1 MMQVIRWPVRTTIDI
16 VSGWSTER
24 GPPVSGKSTE
34 VRVELAGTDLERLVV
49 VGGDLEYLMD
59 LPCDRLLSHTEVRL
73 VAGILRRLL
82 VDDQLSVLWRP
93 IGKVARTQPM
103 VEATEI
109 DSALDK

>member
-1 MMQVIRWPVRTTIDI
+1 LRSDGAAALDAVGAAWTMLRLRGLVDDAGYPLACPNDDRYRLWMVDR
-16 VSGWSTER
+16 E

-82 VDDQLSVLWRP
+82 VDGQ
-93 IGKVARTQPM
+93 
-103 VEATEI
+103 
-109 DSALDK
+109 